1 MVRHTIFCEGFGDAG
16 SSVFPD
22 REEAG
27 HLFRV
32 FRAREGDEVELLD
45 GRGRRGIALIRA
57 DRRLELVSVEQI
69 SEPVRKHRL
78 YCAVAKRNKFEG
90 LLKQCAELGVWSIVP
105 VKFER
110 SVADGDRSG
119 GRWQV
124 LLREGC
130 KQSKN
135 PFLPEIR
142 EPVCLEEALCEMK
155 KYHSFYGGIGEA
167 SGETADDG
175 RDAAFLVGPE
185 GGFTDREL
193 DAIRASGVKPLNL
206 GPYVLRLETAA
217 VCGMAVLRRL
227 LPVFLLS
234 IALLCGCGRPAG
246 KNHPLMLKG
255 TQYRN
260 EGNYGLA
267 LKFYR
272 ACWEKHPRSP
282 EVVLALAQL
291 YDENLN
297 QPVQAWFFYEEYL
310 NNPPEGADLTLAR
323 NARDLVRLRLGRVLE
338 KDSTALAELQKENA
352 DLRKQL
358 ALLRRYILQLRSRP
372 RTLKEPE
379 ISVRPPSPAGQKAR

>member
-1 MVRHTIFCEGFGDAG
+1 MVRHTVFCDRFGEAG
-16 SSVFPD
+16 SFAELE

-45 GRGRRGIALIRA
+45 GRGRRGIALVRA
-57 DRRLELVSVEQI
+57 DRQLELISVERVP
-69 SEPVRKHRL
+69 EPARKHRL
-78 YCAVAKRNKFEG
+78 YCAVARRNKFES

-142 EPVCLEEALCEMK
+142 EPICVEEALEEMK
-155 KYHSFYGGIGEA
+155 SYHSFYGGIGEA
-167 SGETADDG
+167 SGEMADDG

-193 DAIRASGVKPLNL
+193 AAIRASGVKPLNL

-227 LPVFLLS
+227 LPVFLAS
-234 IALLCGCGRPAG
+234 VFLLCGCGRPAG
-246 KNHPLMLKG
+246 RNHPLMLKG
-255 TQYRN
+255 AQYRN
-260 EGNYGLA
+260 EGKYGLA

-272 ACWEKHPRSP
+272 ACWEKHPHSP
-282 EVVLALAQL
+282 EGVLALAQL

-310 NNPPEGADLTLAR
+310 SNPPAGADLTLVR

-352 DLRKQL
+352 SLRRQL
-358 ALLRRYILQLRSRP
+358 ALLRRYVSSLRSRSRTP
-372 RTLKEPE
+372 REPE
-379 ISVRPPSPAGQKAR
+379 LAPRSPAAAPAR